1 MALVKSQK
9 LRDSAKGES
18 CTLRLPGCGFDD
30 GTVVLCHLPCGQKG
44 VGLKSP
50 DNMAV
55 YACHHCH
62 TVIDGSRRWEV
73 EAADYLRALAETQ
86 LAFIRKGLM
95 TIKGMKA

>member
-1 MALVKSQK
+1 MTRVVSQK
-9 LRDSAKGES
+9 LRDSAKGEE

-30 GTVVLCHLPCGQKG
+30 GTVVLCHLPCCDKG

-50 DNMAV
+50 DNMAI
-55 YACHHCH
+55 YACRHCH
-62 TVIDGSRRWEV
+62 AVIDGPRRWEV
-73 EAADYLRALAETQ
+73 EAIDYLRALCETQ

>member
-50 DNMAV
+50 DNMAI
-55 YACHHCH
+55 YACHSCH
-62 TVIDGSRRWEV
+62 TTIDGAKRWEV
-73 EAADYLRALAETQ
+73 EAQDYLRALAETQ